1 MEPTDEEKARRF
13 HEAAVRDA
21 NRYIAIMAALV
32 KTPQENPKT
41 EFTDSDD
48 EDILTPEERAILE
61 DFNDRPTSDE
71 LFAKVGQESLDLL
84 ASRNSLN
91 NNK

>member
-1 MEPTDEEKARRF
+1 M
-13 HEAAVRDA
+13 AV
-21 NRYIAIMAALV
+21 LV
-32 KTPQENPKT
+32 NTPQENPKT